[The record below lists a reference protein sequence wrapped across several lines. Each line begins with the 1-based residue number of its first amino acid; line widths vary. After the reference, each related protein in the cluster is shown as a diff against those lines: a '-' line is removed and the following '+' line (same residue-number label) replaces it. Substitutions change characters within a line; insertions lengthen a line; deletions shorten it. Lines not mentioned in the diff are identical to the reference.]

1 MNDQAQQLREKL
13 LRQSSAPS
21 VLQHGSRKT
30 KVVAVASGKGGVG
43 KSNVA
48 LNFALGLLQEGQRV
62 VVMDLDVGFGNI
74 DVLLGISSQKN
85 IVDLIDKGL
94 SIWDIIEKGPNG
106 LQFIAG
112 GSGLSQIFQLDEK
125 KLQYFFEQLALL
137 QGYADVII
145 LDIGAGISEKSLRF
159 LLAADEILIVTT
171 PEPTALTDAYALIK
185 MTHSRKPGVCFRVV
199 VNRAASAK
207 EGKFVA
213 DKLSLVSRQFLGL
226 EVFSL
231 GFMFDDVHVT
241 RAVKKQQPFSLA
253 YPSSKA
259 AHSMRDL
266 VRSYLQQENEQKK
279 EAGMKGFIS
288 RLRSFWK

>member
-13 LRQSSAPS
+13 LQQQFVPAS
-21 VLQHGSRKT
+21 QNSRKT
-30 KVVAVASGKGGVG
+30 KVIAVASGKGGVG
-43 KSNVA
+43 KSNFS

-62 VVMDLDVGFGNI
+62 VVMDVDVGFGNI

-112 GSGLSQIFQLDEK
+112 GSGLSQIFQLDEH
-125 KLQYFFEQLALL
+125 KLNYFFEQLAQL

-145 LDIGAGISEKSLRF
+145 LDIGAGMSENSLRF
-159 LLAADEILIVTT
+159 LLAADEIFVVTT
-171 PEPTALTDAYALIK
+171 SEPTALTDAYALIK
-185 MTHSRKPGVCFRVV
+185 MTHNRKSDVRFQVV
-199 VNRAASAK
+199 VNRVASAK

-213 DKLSLVSRQFLGL
+213 DKLSLVSRQFLNL
-226 EVFSL
+226 EVGSL
-231 GFMFDDVHVT
+231 GFVYEDSHVSK
-241 RAVKKQQPFSLA
+241 AVKKQQPFCLL

-259 AHSMRDL
+259 AHSIRDL
-266 VRSYLQQENEQKK
+266 VLSYLHQGGKQPK
-279 EAGMKGFIS
+279 ETGMKGFIS
-288 RLRSFWK
+288 RLRSFWN

>member
-13 LRQSSAPS
+13 LQQSSHPS

-30 KVVAVASGKGGVG
+30 KVIAVASGKGGVG
-43 KSNVA
+43 KSNIA
-48 LNFALGLLQEGQRV
+48 LNFSLGLLQKGQRV
-62 VVMDLDVGFGNI
+62 VVMDVDVGFGNI
-74 DVLLGISSQKN
+74 DILLGISSQKN

-112 GSGLSQIFQLDEK
+112 GSGLSQIFQLDES
-125 KLQYFFEQLALL
+125 KLRYFFEQLAQLH
-137 QGYADVII
+137 GYADVII
-145 LDIGAGISEKSLRF
+145 LDTGAGMSENSLRF
-159 LLAADEILIVTT
+159 LLAADEILVVTT

-185 MTHSRKPGVCFRVV
+185 MTHSRKPDAHFQII

-213 DKLSLVSRQFLGL
+213 DKLSLVSRQFLNL
-226 EVFSL
+226 EVGSL
-231 GFMFDDVHVT
+231 GFVFDDDHVA
-241 RAVKKQQPFSLA
+241 RAVKKQQPFSLV

-266 VRSYLQQENEQKK
+266 VLSYLQQENEQTKQT
-279 EAGMKGFIS
+279 GMKGFIS